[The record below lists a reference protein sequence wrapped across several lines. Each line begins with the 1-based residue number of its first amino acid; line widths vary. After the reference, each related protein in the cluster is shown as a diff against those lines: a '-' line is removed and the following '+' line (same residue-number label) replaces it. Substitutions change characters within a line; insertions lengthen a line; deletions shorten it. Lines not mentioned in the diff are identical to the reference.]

1 MNQVGNQGAPY
12 GAPNE
17 NKDSKKNLLTIAG
30 IAIALL
36 LGTNIFLL
44 MSKNKTS
51 NELAQ
56 TTTTLDSKE
65 ALLKD
70 VQKQFDDA
78 IAQLDQSKSS
88 NTELNAIVEQQ
99 KAQLVEQKSRIEKLA
114 GDSKKLASAREE
126 LGRMRAQV
134 DGYLEKIKQL
144 EGDKEALTAANTLLG
159 QEKVK
164 LSTDLGAK
172 TAEAA
177 DLTTAKAALVSE
189 KEQLT
194 TTNSFLAKKVDI
206 ASVIKVQNVVTT
218 LAKVT
223 DSGKEKKRK
232 KAKNIDRVKICFDAS
247 ANRVAEAGNE
257 KFYVKVLDPTGT
269 VLAIESLGSGVATDK
284 DNSTEFRYTTVTE
297 VDYANKEQNVCAM
310 WQPGQDFSKG
320 VYKIEIY
327 NKGYLCGTGEF
338 KMK

>member
-1 MNQVGNQGAPY
+1 MNQVQNPGSPY
-12 GAPNE
+12 GNPND

-44 MSKNKTS
+44 VNKNKVSNQLEQTS
-51 NELAQ
+51 TELD
-56 TTTTLDSKE
+56 TKE

-70 VQKQFDDA
+70 VQKQYDDA
-78 IAQLDQSKSS
+78 IAQLDLSKSS
-88 NTELNAIVEQQ
+88 NSELNAIVEQQ
-99 KAQLVEQKSRIEKLA
+99 KAELTEQKSKIEKLA
-114 GDSKKLASAREE
+114 GDSRKLASAREE
-126 LGRMRAQV
+126 LGRMRSQV
-134 DGYLEKIKQL
+134 DGYIEKIKQL

-159 QEKVK
+159 QEKQK
-164 LSTDLGAK
+164 LTADLTVK
-172 TAEAA
+172 TAEAS
-177 DLTTAKAALVSE
+177 DLSTAKAALVSE
-189 KEQLT
+189 KEKLT
-194 TTNSFLAKKVDI
+194 TENTFLAKKVDI
-206 ASVIKVQNVVTT
+206 ASVIKVQNITT
-218 LAKVT
+218 STAKVT

-232 KAKNIDRVKICFDAS
+232 KAKNIDRIKICFDAT
-247 ANRVAEAGNE
+247 ANKVAESGTE

-284 DNSTEFRYTTVTE
+284 ENSNEFRYTTVAE

-310 WQPGQDFSKG
+310 WQPGQDFTKG
-320 VYKIEIY
+320 VYKIEVY